1 MHKPATLLA
10 LSLLI
15 SIPAYAQRTVR
26 PKEPVAEVFGGFAD
40 VHLTG
45 NALVGNAPGI
55 VGSVAWNALPWL
67 QVVGDTSYNTSTSN
81 GNSVTLYGNHYG
93 PRVFYKERNKWR
105 ASPFAEFLIGGSH
118 ISNTLSGATTSTSD
132 LALSYKI
139 GGGLDYNISPHF
151 AVRVFEADLY
161 RTGLFNSHQNNLWAT
176 AGLVIRFGGASP
188 Q

>member
-1 MHKPATLLA
+1 MHKLATLLA

-15 SIPAYAQRTVR
+15 SIPAYAQRTAR
-26 PKEPVAEVFGGFAD
+26 PNEPVAEVFGGFAE

-45 NALVGNAPGI
+45 NTVVGNAPGL

-67 QVVGDTSYNTSTSN
+67 QLVADTSYNTSTSS

-118 ISNTLSGATTSTSD
+118 INSKLTGATTPATD

-139 GGGLDYNISPHF
+139 GGGLDYNLSPHF

-161 RTGLFNSHQNNLWAT
+161 RTGLFGSHQNNLWAT
-176 AGLVIRFGGASP
+176 AGFVIRFGGASP

>member
-1 MHKPATLLA
+1 MHKLVTLLA
-10 LSLLI
+10 ISLVL
-15 SIPAYAQRTVR
+15 SIPAHAQRTVR
-26 PKEPVAEVFGGFAD
+26 PKEPVAELFGGFAY
-40 VHLTG
+40 VHLTDG
-45 NALVGNAPGI
+45 TLVGNAPGI
-55 VGSVAWNALPWL
+55 VGSLAWNARPWL
-67 QVVGDTSYNTSTSN
+67 QLVADTSYNVSSYSGTN
-81 GNSVTLYGNHYG
+81 IALYGNHYG

-118 ISNTLSGATTSTSD
+118 ISNKVGGTVQSADLS
-132 LALSYKI
+132 LSYKI

-161 RTGLFNSHQNNLWAT
+161 HTGLFSGSQNNAWVT